1 MKKLFIALGVIVVVL
16 IGAVVALVTLVN
28 PNQFKPLIVEQ
39 VKKNTG
45 YELVIDG
52 DLSWEFFPSIGLSIG
67 RTELRNPP
75 GFSQQNLFA
84 VDRVGVDVSVMPL
97 LEQKL
102 EIGNVV
108 LDGATVSIERLNDG
122 STNLDPLTQNKES
135 TPQEP
140 QAQSS
145 DTTGDDAVGASEPW
159 SISLEGISITNASL
173 SINDLQQQQT
183 AELQDVN
190 LTLSKF
196 DFDQWASLQ
205 ANVKGKNNQQ
215 SFAADLGLEFKL
227 AKDFTN
233 YELRNIALQAS
244 FDDEVNK
251 IQSANIKLDTFAFD
265 QLNAL
270 TFEVVGQLAD
280 LSLNTSGA
288 AQLQVDQAIQNIALN
303 EVNIETILEGDSL
316 PISPLNSSL
325 KSDIKFDVANS
336 HLDLVLSQFSALDT
350 ELDGKLAVTLADIA
364 KVRFS
369 LHSPNIDVDALT
381 AKMAVENTQGK
392 DEDAGSS
399 DSQTASSEKEQEP
412 DLSALKT
419 LDVQGDI
426 AIDKFKASNVK
437 LDTVKAVVK
446 VNRGIAE
453 LSSFSANLYQG
464 SIAANARLDG
474 NKTPAAYTTTAAVK
488 GVKVLPLLVDA
499 AEVDVVEGT
508 GNIDLDLAG
517 KSLTPTGIKQN
528 LAGIVKIN
536 FEDGAVHG
544 INVAQLIR
552 ENYAKFTG
560 KKIDDVDGP
569 QKTDFSAM
577 TATLRLNK
585 GVMTTNDLAAQS
597 PLLRVRG
604 EGQANYLKETMDMTI
619 STSVVGSLKG
629 QGGAD
634 IDELKDVTIPVRI
647 HGTWAQPKF
656 ALIFDDVMKAKAQK
670 EIDRGL
676 KKLDE
681 KLGEKIK
688 DEKTREAVDG
698 LLKGLFN

>member
-52 DLSWEFFPSIGLSIG
+52 DLSWEFFPSVGLSIG
-67 RTELRNPP
+67 RTELRNPQ
-75 GFSQQNLFA
+75 GFSQQNLFS

-145 DTTGDDAVGASEPW
+145 DTAGDDAEGASEPW
-159 SISLEGISITNASL
+159 SITLEGISITNASL
-173 SINDLQQQQT
+173 SINDLQQQQIT
-183 AELQDVN
+183 ELQDVN

-244 FDDEVNK
+244 FDDEANK

-265 QLNAL
+265 QLNAI

-303 EVNIETILEGDSL
+303 EVSIETILEGDSL
-316 PISPLNSSL
+316 PVSPLNSSL

-350 ELDGKLAVTLADIA
+350 ELDGKLAVTLSDIA

-381 AKMAVENTQGK
+381 AKMAGENTQGK

-399 DSQTASSEKEQEP
+399 DSQTASSEKQQEP

-528 LAGIVKIN
+528 LAGTVKIN

-656 ALIFDDVMKAKAQK
+656 ALVFDDVMKAKAQK

-681 KLGEKIK
+681 KLGDKIK

>member
-1 MKKLFIALGVIVVVL
+1 
-16 IGAVVALVTLVN
+16 
-28 PNQFKPLIVEQ
+28 
-39 VKKNTG
+39 
-45 YELVIDG
+45 
-52 DLSWEFFPSIGLSIG
+52 
-67 RTELRNPP
+67 
-75 GFSQQNLFA
+75 
-84 VDRVGVDVSVMPL
+84 
-97 LEQKL
+97 
-102 EIGNVV
+102 
-108 LDGATVSIERLNDG
+108 
-122 STNLDPLTQNKES
+122 
-135 TPQEP
+135 
-140 QAQSS
+140 
-145 DTTGDDAVGASEPW
+145 
-159 SISLEGISITNASL
+159 
-173 SINDLQQQQT
+173 
-183 AELQDVN
+183 
-190 LTLSKF
+190 
-196 DFDQWASLQ
+196 
-205 ANVKGKNNQQ
+205 
-215 SFAADLGLEFKL
+215 
-227 AKDFTN
+227 
-233 YELRNIALQAS
+233 
-244 FDDEVNK
+244 
-251 IQSANIKLDTFAFD
+251 
-265 QLNAL
+265 
-270 TFEVVGQLAD
+270 
-280 LSLNTSGA
+280 
-288 AQLQVDQAIQNIALN
+288 
-303 EVNIETILEGDSL
+303 
-316 PISPLNSSL
+316 
-325 KSDIKFDVANS
+325 
-336 HLDLVLSQFSALDT
+336 
-350 ELDGKLAVTLADIA
+350 
-364 KVRFS
+364 VRFS

-381 AKMAVENTQGK
+381 AKMAGENTQGK

-426 AIDKFKASNVK
+426 TIDKFKASNVK